1 MNEEICHTD
10 EFKDKILKAGSK
22 YQSSLCR
29 TLQDVLKVYINKN
42 NEDNLDNPGKKNQA
56 SRTHSTRC

>member
-42 NEDNLDNPGKKNQA
+42 NEDNLDNPGKKKP
-56 SRTHSTRC
+56 S